1 MRSPE
6 EKRENVENKYNY
18 NYIGNFSN
26 IIVYKHELLFK
37 RRKSQTYC
45 KIN

>member
-1 MRSPE
+1 MRSQG
-6 EKRENVENKYNY
+6 EKRENVENKYNH
-18 NYIGNFSN
+18 IRNFSN